1 MPDSFHDYNILQKI
15 PKQVELRLVVLW
27 GGGLRAQW
35 REIRTGDKVGNLP
48 TRQGVQCCPDTNSVQ
63 TGFADVFVG
72 VDVLIF
78 SFKLSVRKKYP
89 VPFRFKNVG
98 SIINICNS
106 SLSGV

>member
-35 REIRTGDKVGNLP
+35 REIRTGYKVGKLP
-48 TRQGVQCCPDTNSVQ
+48 TRQGVQCCPDTNSAQ

-72 VDVLIF
+72 VDLFV
-78 SFKLSVRKKYP
+78 
-89 VPFRFKNVG
+89 
-98 SIINICNS
+98 
-106 SLSGV
+106 